1 MIVWV
6 AKAADLEAIVVVSR
20 WYTTVWCLG
29 LTSKTNTIRTLPV
42 PSTSLAIGLHES
54 ILGHLR
60 LMIGFRRFSFMKR
73 LGPTGSGITK
83 LTGTPASASYAFLQA
98 AVNLRTIGLPWL

>member
-1 MIVWV
+1 
-6 AKAADLEAIVVVSR
+6 
-20 WYTTVWCLG
+20 
-29 LTSKTNTIRTLPV
+29 
-42 PSTSLAIGLHES
+42 
-54 ILGHLR
+54 
-60 LMIGFRRFSFMKR
+60 MIGFRRFSFMKR